1 MLPGERKGRQTLARL
16 KGFIPLSVE
25 QVVEELHVELVILD
39 NEDLLRHQPIDLDP
53 CGPLKKRL
61 SRSCFWKPVAT
72 NILKPALIVIQP
84 PAQTPLEIARTIEID
99 PGRPL
104 LIVDVDEVLA
114 HFMQGFER
122 FVLRHGYEM
131 KVDKFALFQN
141 VYRPGD
147 DQHIDMETGKSLF
160 DDFFR
165 DGDGDLDPVEGA
177 AEALSGLSAEA
188 GIIILTNA
196 PDHGRTARSRWLKTH
211 GLDYPMIINSGLK
224 GPVVAALSARTR
236 GPSGFIDD
244 LLPNL
249 ESVAD
254 SAPQVARFQIVAD
267 ARLRPFA
274 PTAPDRHHWADDW
287 TQLEPALRRRLFE

>member
-1 MLPGERKGRQTLARL
+1 M
-16 KGFIPLSVE
+16 
-25 QVVEELHVELVILD
+25 
-39 NEDLLRHQPIDLDP
+39 
-53 CGPLKKRL
+53 
-61 SRSCFWKPVAT
+61 
-72 NILKPALIVIQP
+72 IQSP
-84 PAQTPLEIARTIEID
+84 SQTPLEIARTIEID

-114 HFMQGFER
+114 HFMSGFER
-122 FVLRHGYEM
+122 FVGRHGFEM
-131 KVDKFALFQN
+131 RVDRFALFQN

-147 DQHIDMETGKSLF
+147 DRHIDMETGKSLF

-165 DGDGDLDPVEGA
+165 HGDGDLDPVEGA
-177 AEALSGLSAEA
+177 AEALSSLATDA

-196 PDHGRTARSRWLKTH
+196 PDHGRTARSRWLKAH

-224 GPVVAALSARTR
+224 GPVVAALAARTD

-249 ESVAD
+249 DSVED
-254 SAPQVARFQIVAD
+254 SAPEVARFQIVAD

-274 PTAPDRHHWADDW
+274 PTAPDRHHWAEDW
-287 TQLEPALRRRLFE
+287 TQLETALRRRLLK